1 MAFVEDDEIPHEEAM
16 AHEVAVKEEV
26 VPYPHELSMQLT
38 QELIRVL
45 DVECMVLFTVGSGV
59 ALKACIERNIRA
71 VGICD
76 TKEHRQF
83 AMQNLVE
90 WVRTQN
96 LINMANAPKK
106 PQELI
111 EYEKQLKT
119 TVGQQNPATT
129 PVKVNA
135 DQIPESSPD
144 MTAAIIPSPASVV
157 TAMPPTSAGGMMGV
171 GSMAL

>member
-1 MAFVEDDEIPHEEAM
+1 MKNNDHEIPHEEAM

-38 QELIRVL
+38 QELIRAF
-45 DVECMVLFTVGSGV
+45 DIECMVMFTVGSGV

-71 VGICD
+71 AGICD
-76 TKEHRQF
+76 TKEHQKF

-90 WVRTQN
+90 WVHAQN

-111 EYEKQLKT
+111 EYEKQLATK
-119 TVGQQNPATT
+119 VGQQRPATT

-135 DQIPESSPD
+135 DKIPEAGPVIQSLS
-144 MTAAIIPSPASVV
+144 AKVNALPAN
-157 TAMPPTSAGGMMGV
+157 PAGGMMGF
-171 GSMAL
+171 GAMSL